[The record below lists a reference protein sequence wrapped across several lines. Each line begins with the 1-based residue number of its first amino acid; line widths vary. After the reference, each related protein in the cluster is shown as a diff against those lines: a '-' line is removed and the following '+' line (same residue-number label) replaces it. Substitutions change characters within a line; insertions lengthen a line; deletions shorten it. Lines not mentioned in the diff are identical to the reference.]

1 MTTFIPTTPTFIKL
15 AKLKLFVVEFEKAK
29 DESISIERFRV
40 KDQAQHLN
48 LMLVDSIFP
57 EILGY
62 AAQIASRNGNLKLQQ
77 LVNKLVRVNHFQR
90 EYANL
95 FYKRKFYD
103 FVHLLLYSNLN
114 GREVCQGKLDY
125 SRIYCFK
132 DANGE
137 LQFLNCYEQNVLI
150 EFVIENCICTV
161 QSKASSRGSRKLYFT
176 LQMPSELRVA

>member
-1 MTTFIPTTPTFIKL
+1 MQSSLPTTPTFIKL
-15 AKLKLFVVEFEKAK
+15 AKRKLFVAEFEKVK
-29 DESISIERFRV
+29 DAFIPIVHLRV
-40 KDQAQHLN
+40 KDQTQHLN

-62 AAQIASRNGNLKLQQ
+62 AGQIASRNGKLKLQQ
-77 LVNKLVRVNHFQR
+77 LVDELVQVNHFHR
-90 EYANL
+90 EYASL

-103 FVHLLLYSNLN
+103 FVQLLLYSNMN
-114 GREVCQGKLDY
+114 GRAVCQGKLDY

-132 DANGE
+132 DANGQ

-150 EFVIENCICTV
+150 ELAIENCICTV

-176 LQMPSELRVA
+176 LQMPSELCLT